1 MKDIDLL
8 KKDAEGNYSTL
19 TAMLQDAEREEK
31 ELKEAIK
38 PITLMLQNDGR
49 LVPRKGK
56 RMEISQVLSSDDAP
70 QLLPVAFDQRIRTAA
85 ENLQNLR
92 QYTRVMPVDA
102 VTTYFP
108 KVTAMK
114 RSYIA
119 SAEVDPIHYG
129 IKLSTEDVTIQD
141 YEMATGINKNLIKD
155 SNWNMLALILDAV
168 GYAMKIGENIDIMNS
183 YVNGA
188 FFNTPATGGAFDLE
202 DISDMIADI
211 EETQQ
216 FMPSTI
222 FVGTEIGSKIRK
234 MSEFQNVAFF
244 GSRDIWVS
252 GKLTNLFGLQLIST
266 PFLDRD
272 ALGAKRSTRCVVM
285 YDGNFPAIYAELEP
299 VSVQSEDS
307 LLKNITNTIARERRA
322 VKVID
327 DKAVGVITDINP
339 ANL

>member
-1 MKDIDLL
+1 MKDIDVL
-8 KKDAEGNYSTL
+8 KKGADGSVTTL
-19 TAMLQDAEREEK
+19 TAMLEEAEREEK
-31 ELKEAIK
+31 ELQEAIK
-38 PITLMLQNDGR
+38 PIILMLENDGR
-49 LVPRKGK
+49 FIPRKGE

-70 QLLPVAFDQRIRTAA
+70 ELLPVAFDQRIRTAA

-92 QYTRVMPVDA
+92 QYTRVMPVEA

-108 KVTAMK
+108 KVTAMR

-119 SAEVDPIHYG
+119 SPEVDPNHYG
-129 IKLSTEDVTIQD
+129 IKLSTEDITIKD

-168 GYAMKIGENIDIMNS
+168 GYAMKIGENIDIMNA

-188 FFNTPATGGAFDLE
+188 FFNEPATSGEFKLE
-202 DISDMIADI
+202 DISDMIASI

-234 MSEFQNVAFF
+234 MENFQNAAFY

-252 GKLTNLFGLQLIST
+252 GKLTNLFGLQLVST

-272 ALGAKRSTRCVVM
+272 ALGQKRATRSVVM
-285 YDGNFPAIYAELEP
+285 YDGNFPAIYAELEA

-307 LLKNITNTIARERRA
+307 LLKNLTNTIARERRA
-322 VKVID
+322 VKVVD
-327 DKAVGVITDINP
+327 DKAVGVITDIDP
-339 ANL
+339 AKL

>member
-1 MKDIDLL
+1 MRDIDVL
-8 KKDAEGNYSTL
+8 KKDADGNYSTL
-19 TAMLQDAEREEK
+19 TAMLEDAEREEK
-31 ELKEAIK
+31 ELQEAIK

-49 LVPRKGK
+49 LLPRRGK
-56 RMEISQVLSSDDAP
+56 RMEIQQVLSSDDAP
-70 QLLPVAFDQRIRTAA
+70 ELLPVAFDQRIRTAA

-92 QYTRVMPVDA
+92 QYTRVMPVEA

-108 KVTAMK
+108 KVTAMR

-119 SAEVDPIHYG
+119 SPEVDPNHYG
-129 IKLSTEDVTIQD
+129 IKLSTEDVTIKD

-188 FFNTPATGGAFDLE
+188 FFSEPATNGEFKLE
-202 DISDMIADI
+202 DISDMIASI

-234 MSEFQNVAFF
+234 MSEFQNAAFF

-252 GKLTNLFGLQLIST
+252 GKLTNLFGLQLVST

-272 ALGAKRSTRCVVM
+272 ALGAKRSTRSVVM
-285 YDGNFPAIYAELEP
+285 FDGNFPAIYAELEP

-327 DKAVGVITDINP
+327 DKAVGVITDIDL
-339 ANL
+339 AKL

>member
-1 MKDIDLL
+1 MRDIDVL
-8 KKDAEGNYSTL
+8 KKDADGNYSTL
-19 TAMLQDAEREEK
+19 TAMLEEAEREEK
-31 ELKEAIK
+31 ELQEAIK
-38 PITLMLQNDGR
+38 PITLMLKNDGR
-49 LVPRKGK
+49 LLPRRGK
-56 RMEISQVLSSDDAP
+56 RMEIQQVLSSDDAP
-70 QLLPVAFDQRIRTAA
+70 ELLPVAFDQRIRTAA

-92 QYTRVMPVDA
+92 QYTRVMPVEA

-108 KVTAMK
+108 KVTAMR

-119 SAEVDPIHYG
+119 SPEVDPNHYG
-129 IKLSTEDVTIQD
+129 IKLSTEDVTIKD

-168 GYAMKIGENIDIMNS
+168 GYAMKIGENIDIMNA

-188 FFNTPATGGAFDLE
+188 FFSEPATSGEFKLE
-202 DISDMIADI
+202 DISDMIASI

-234 MSEFQNVAFF
+234 MSEFQNAAFF

-252 GKLTNLFGLQLIST
+252 GKLTNLFGLQLVST

-272 ALGAKRSTRCVVM
+272 ALGAKRSTRSVVM
-285 YDGNFPAIYAELEP
+285 YDGNFPAIYAELEA

-327 DKAVGVITDINP
+327 DKAVGVITDIDP
-339 ANL
+339 AKL

>member
-8 KKDAEGNYSTL
+8 KKDSDGNYTTL
-19 TAMLQDAEREEK
+19 TAMLEEAEREEK
-31 ELKEAIK
+31 TLQEAIK

-49 LVPRKGK
+49 LLPRRGK
-56 RMEISQVLSSDDAP
+56 RLEINQVLSSDDAP
-70 QLLPVAFDQRIRTAA
+70 ELLPVAFDQRIRTAA

-92 QYTRVMPVDA
+92 QYTRVMPVEA

-108 KVTAMK
+108 KVTAMR

-119 SAEVDPIHYG
+119 SPEVDPNHYG
-129 IKLSTEDVTIQD
+129 IKLSTEDITIKD

-188 FFNTPATGGAFDLE
+188 FFNEPATSGEFKLE
-202 DISDMIADI
+202 DISDMIAGI

-234 MSEFQNVAFF
+234 MTEFQNVAFY
-244 GSRDIWVS
+244 GSRDVWVS
-252 GKLTNLFGLQLIST
+252 GKLTNLFGLQLVST

-272 ALGAKRSTRCVVM
+272 ALGAKRSTRSVVM
-285 YDGNFPAIYAELEP
+285 YDGNFPAIYAELEA

-307 LLKNITNTIARERRA
+307 LLKNLTNTIARERRA

-327 DKAVGVITDINP
+327 DKAVGVITDIDP
-339 ANL
+339 AKL

>member
-1 MKDIDLL
+1 MKNIDVL
-8 KKDAEGNYSTL
+8 K
-19 TAMLQDAEREEK
+19 QDAESNFGTLTQMLEEAQREEAAIQD
-31 ELKEAIK
+31 AIK
-38 PITLMLQNDGR
+38 PILLMMQNDGR
-49 LVPRKGK
+49 LIPRKGK
-56 RMEISQVLSSDDAP
+56 RMEIQQVLSSDDAP
-70 QLLPVAFDQRIRTAA
+70 ELLPVAFDQRIRTAA

-92 QYTRVMPVDA
+92 QYTKVMPVEA

-108 KVTAMK
+108 KVTAMR
-114 RSYIA
+114 RSYIT
-119 SAEVDPIHYG
+119 SPEVDPSHYG
-129 IKLSTEDVTIQD
+129 IKLSTESVTVQD

-168 GYAMKIGENIDIMNS
+168 GYSMKIGENIDIMNA

-188 FFNTPATGGAFDLE
+188 FFQNAANGNAFNLE
-202 DISDMIADI
+202 DISDMIAAI

-234 MSEFQNVAFF
+234 MSEFQNAAFF

-272 ALGAKRSTRCVVM
+272 ALGAKRSTRSIVM
-285 YDGNFPAIYAELEP
+285 FDGNFPAIYAELEA
-299 VSVQSEDS
+299 VTVQSEDS
-307 LLKNITNTIARERRA
+307 LLKNLTNTIARERRT
-322 VKVID
+322 VKVVD
-327 DKAVGVITDINP
+327 DKAVGVITDISP
-339 ANL
+339 ENL